1 MKNEKKRVREIAISL
16 RGFSVQKL
24 PREAN
29 KVLPEQMKND
39 INQKSFHSK
48 QINSKSQ
55 LNAKVVLGESGC
67 WKKTMAERKRERE
80 RSERGRARQSKK

>member
-1 MKNEKKRVREIAISL
+1 MED
-16 RGFSVQKL
+16 
-24 PREAN
+24 
-29 KVLPEQMKND
+29 D

-67 WKKTMAERKRERE
+67 WKKTMAERERE
-80 RSERGRARQSKK
+80 KSERGRARQSKKQNWL

>member
-1 MKNEKKRVREIAISL
+1 MED
-16 RGFSVQKL
+16 
-24 PREAN
+24 
-29 KVLPEQMKND
+29 D

-67 WKKTMAERKRERE
+67 WKKTMAERERE
-80 RSERGRARQSKK
+80 KSERGRARQSKK